1 VNQAGLQLRFARI
14 ERWLSGESSIEVAL
28 KDILAARI
36 VAKAEKIKLKRPAR
50 GSKIPFLLAGGTFL
64 ANDRKVLAWVRP
76 RQPVVR
82 VTILHPRFDEI
93 YLTGKN
99 VQQIVDY
106 LAFQRRLAREP
117 ITGSAD

>member
-1 VNQAGLQLRFARI
+1 MNQDGLQLKFAPI
-14 ERWLSGESSIEVAL
+14 ERFLCGESALEVAL

-50 GSKIPFLLAGGTFL
+50 GSKIPFLLAGGSFL

-76 RQPVVR
+76 RHPVVR
-82 VTILHPRFDEI
+82 VTILHPRFDEL

-99 VQQIVDY
+99 VQHIVDY

-117 ITGSAD
+117 ISGSTD

>member
-1 VNQAGLQLRFARI
+1 VNQDGLQLKFAPI
-14 ERWLSGESSIEVAL
+14 ERFLCGESALEVAL

-50 GSKIPFLLAGGTFL
+50 GSKIPFLLAGGSFL

-76 RQPVVR
+76 RHPVVR
-82 VTILHPRFDEI
+82 VTILHPRFDEL

-99 VQQIVDY
+99 VQHIVDY

-117 ITGSAD
+117 ISGSTD